1 MTTPNGIEATTLQ
14 DAAKL
19 RRDLAADLDGFPI
32 WSTERPYLVVLS
44 GLPGTGK
51 SHFANEL
58 VKRMPLVVVGSDR
71 SRKALISKP
80 KYTRGEHARVF
91 AACHLLI
98 EDLLS
103 EGYGVIFDATNLTE
117 RFRQPL
123 YEMAER
129 TGAGLLIIW
138 FTASREVVRRRL
150 DDRAARR
157 SEDSYSDADWLVYC
171 RLRPGEEAITRPHLV
186 VDSSDDIWPV
196 LEEVVRLVAGPDQGR

>member
-1 MTTPNGIEATTLQ
+1 MATPKSIEATALQ

-19 RRDLAADLDGFPI
+19 RRALDADLHRFPVR
-32 WSTERPYLVVLS
+32 TPERPCLVVLS

-51 SHFANEL
+51 SHFAKEL
-58 VKRMPLVVVGSDR
+58 VKRMSFIVVGSDR
-71 SRKALISKP
+71 SRKTLVTKP
-80 KYTRGEHARVF
+80 KYTKGEHVRVF
-91 AACHLLI
+91 AASHLLI
-98 EDLLS
+98 EELLS
-103 EGYGVIFDATNLTE
+103 EGHGVIFDATNLTE

-150 DDRAARR
+150 DDRAAGR

-186 VDSSDDIWPV
+186 VDSSEDIYPV
-196 LEEVVRLVAGPDQGR
+196 LEEVVRRVAGPD

>member
-19 RRDLAADLDGFPI
+19 RRDLAADLDRFPVG
-32 WSTERPYLVVLS
+32 STERPYLVVLS

-186 VDSSDDIWPV
+186 VDSSDDIYPV